1 MCLWFSSLPPH
12 TTPQLNGTNEKSR
25 FVCVKRAFPPP
36 PSTQHIASCSHAHT
50 HTQTAVVATTIIG
63 AGGSNIKPLWD
74 ALSHDYKFSKDSI
87 DIQYLPSRTDVALQR
102 YINGEIDFC
111 STVVAFSEEQK
122 MAVGN
127 IIQLP
132 LVATAISFAYHLD
145 TLDPVEDSL
154 VLDRSTLARIWAGN
168 IVTWDDPAI
177 AVLNKDLHA
186 QGKLPHLNITFAYS
200 PGGQVEMMKN
210 ALSSFSDEFRA
221 AMAIAGNQFERLPPF
236 LEGRATTG
244 PNITARLDW
253 VKVLFPLP

>member
-1 MCLWFSSLPPH
+1 MQRSSFFSQLNIASARAH
-12 TTPQLNGTNEKSR
+12 TT
-25 FVCVKRAFPPP
+25 
-36 PSTQHIASCSHAHT
+36 HT
-50 HTQTAVVATTIIG
+50 HTHTAVVATTIIG
-63 AGGSNIKPLWD
+63 AGGSNLKPLWD
-74 ALSHDYKFSKDSI
+74 AWSHDYKFSKDSI
-87 DIQYLPSRTDVALQR
+87 DIQYSSTRADLALQR

-111 STVVAFSEEQK
+111 LTVVALSEDQK

-132 LVATAISFAYHLD
+132 LVATAMSFAYHLD

-154 VLDRSTLARIWAGN
+154 VLDRSTLALIWAGN

-186 QGKLPHLNITFAYS
+186 QGKLPHLNITFFYS
-200 PGGQVEMMKN
+200 PGGQVEIIKI

-221 AMAIAGNQFERLPPF
+221 AMAAAGNLFERLPPF
-236 LEGRATTG
+236 LEGRVATG
-244 PNITARLDW
+244 LNIDDRLDW